1 MKGYEQDL
9 DPEFPKFVAE
19 CRCEWA
25 ASDYGENARSTVLAL
40 ANTHANRD
48 RHTCDV
54 SVLRVDEDG
63 SEEVIR

>member
-1 MKGYEQDL
+1 MSSYAQDL
-9 DPEFPKFVAE
+9 DPEFPKFVAR

-25 ASDYGENARSTVLAL
+25 ASDYGEDARSRVLSI
-40 ANTHANRD
+40 ANAHAERD

-54 SVLRVDEDG
+54 TVLRVGEDG